1 MEGEGVDMKCV
12 CGRGGIKRGDLKY
25 KRIQMTEKDR

>member
-1 MEGEGVDMKCV
+1 MGGNVEGEGVDGKCV

-25 KRIQMTEKDR
+25 KRI